1 MTKKPVE
8 PVWGYRKADDGVES
22 KLFEDGKLP
31 RGWHDSPAKV

>member
-8 PVWGYRKADDGVES
+8 PVWGYRKGDDGAES